1 MIVKSE
7 LLGVAGTFG
16 QGLIVIRKNSFLT
29 TWLVS
34 VSSWWIESGAMK
46 IIFGVLSSISK
57 IAPTST

>member
-34 VSSWWIESGAMK
+34 VSWWIESGAMK
-46 IIFGVLSSISK
+46 TIFGVLV
-57 IAPTST
+57 

>member
-34 VSSWWIESGAMK
+34 VSWWIESGAMET
-46 IIFGVLSSISK
+46 IFGTKSK

>member
-46 IIFGVLSSISK
+46 IIFGVLSISK

>member
-46 IIFGVLSSISK
+46 IIFGVLSIRK